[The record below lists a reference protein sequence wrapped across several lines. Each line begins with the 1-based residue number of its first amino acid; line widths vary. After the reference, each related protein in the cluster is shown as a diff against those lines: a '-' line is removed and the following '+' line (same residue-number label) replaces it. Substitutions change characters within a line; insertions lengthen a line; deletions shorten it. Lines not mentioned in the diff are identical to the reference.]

1 MSKLHQ
7 LTPIREARETL
18 LKKFS
23 PVGVDSLPLSQAS
36 GRVLASEVRSHFD
49 LPLFDNSSMDGFAVR
64 SEDVSGTSQASPVTL
79 QVVADIPAGEA
90 PSIEIGENQAARI
103 MTGAA
108 LPKGADAV
116 VRLEDTNV
124 GVRAAGTIAPE
135 NVAIYYPAPVGENV
149 RPAGEDVRKG
159 ELVLPPQRVLRPQE
173 IGVLAMLGL
182 QEIKVQRRPRLG
194 LMSPGDELLPLGA
207 PLEGGKIYESNSYV
221 LEALIEQNGAQTLR
235 MGIVPDDLDA
245 VRESLDRA
253 IAEGVDLFL
262 STGGVSVGAF
272 DYVRALLEREGE
284 LTLWRVNMRPGKP
297 LAFGSYKGVP
307 YFGLP
312 GNPVSAYIGYQVF
325 VRPAIRKMLNLP
337 DVPRAT
343 RTVRLAET
351 VESDGRESYMRV
363 FATFEDGEWFAR
375 LTGHQGSGN
384 LRSLVNAN
392 ALLIIPAG
400 VTSISVDEQ
409 AEAWFFEGLTT

>member
-1 MSKLHQ
+1 MSKN
-7 LTPIREARETL
+7 LTPINEAR
-18 LKKFS
+18 
-23 PVGVDSLPLSQAS
+23 DSLLANFTPVATETTPLSGAA
-36 GRVLASEVRSHFD
+36 GRVLARDVYSRFD
-49 LPLFDNSSMDGFAVR
+49 LPLFANSSMDGFAVR
-64 SEDVSGTSQASPVTL
+64 SKDVISASAKTPVRL
-79 QVVADIPAGEA
+79 KVVADIPAGEA
-90 PSIEIGENQAARI
+90 PSMSLHAMHAARI

-108 LPKGADAV
+108 LPDGADAV
-116 VRLEDTNV
+116 VRLEDTDV
-124 GVRAAGTIAPE
+124 GVRAAGSAAPE
-135 NVAIYYPAPVGENV
+135 TVRIFYPAPPGENV
-149 RPAGEDVRKG
+149 RPKGQDVRQG
-159 ELVLPPQRVLRPQE
+159 ELVLAEKRRLRPQE
-173 IGVLAMLGL
+173 IGVLAMLGM
-182 QEIKVQRRPRLG
+182 QEIEVYRRPRLG

-207 PLEGGKIYESNSYV
+207 DLQGGKIYESNSYV
-221 LEALIEQNGAQTLR
+221 LEALIEQNGGQTLR
-235 MGIVPDDLDA
+235 LGIVPDDLDA
-245 VRESLDRA
+245 VRQTLDNA

-297 LAFGSYKGVP
+297 LAFGSYRGVP

-337 DVPRAT
+337 EEPRAI
-343 RTVRLAET
+343 RRVRVLEPVT
-351 VESDGRESYMRV
+351 SDGRESYMRV
-363 FATFEDGEWFAR
+363 YASFEDGEWVAR

-392 ALLIIPAG
+392 ALLIVPAG
-400 VTSISVDEQ
+400 VKLIAKNSQ